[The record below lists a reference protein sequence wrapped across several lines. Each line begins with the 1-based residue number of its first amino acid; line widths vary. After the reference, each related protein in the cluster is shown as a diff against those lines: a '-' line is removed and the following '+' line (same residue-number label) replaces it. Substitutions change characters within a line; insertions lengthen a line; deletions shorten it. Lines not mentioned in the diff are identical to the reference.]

1 MYGLS
6 KNTLVMGRQ
15 IITSHSHKRMIL
27 STWPTQYHFA
37 GIICSK
43 YFKWMTVKGQY
54 PMGARCTHMHTTHWG
69 VYRIWANGIHS
80 LRTILCWMIECVG
93 AVEQTC
99 AAIQRQSHFRTDY
112 AEDFPTREIGCKRG
126 YNCMYRIRCNYAL
139 DVLYSLWL
147 LYNQRLCT
155 QVGCVHSVQHPSS
168 APVCKKVVAVFFLR
182 AHDLYMNDCGI
193 QHLYPVCEVMVSV
206 DVIEIIMNKVPA
218 LKKISNWQNIIL
230 L

>member
-1 MYGLS
+1 MFLIDIIMEQGHLGFFYCTVLQGSLSSWRNFLPPCSHTVHFGESSQVIYNVQAYGHWYMYGLS

-80 LRTILCWMIECVG
+80 LRTILC
-93 AVEQTC
+93 
-99 AAIQRQSHFRTDY
+99 
-112 AEDFPTREIGCKRG
+112 
-126 YNCMYRIRCNYAL
+126 
-139 DVLYSLWL
+139 
-147 LYNQRLCT
+147 
-155 QVGCVHSVQHPSS
+155 
-168 APVCKKVVAVFFLR
+168 
-182 AHDLYMNDCGI
+182 
-193 QHLYPVCEVMVSV
+193 
-206 DVIEIIMNKVPA
+206 
-218 LKKISNWQNIIL
+218 
-230 L
+230 